1 MRVCVCVCVC
11 VCLLKH
17 RLHPESMI
25 IISEYLNIFIRLIK
39 LGNVGSS
46 IERFPAKFF
55 FFFFKMENSLQ
66 FGRAIKSP
74 LVTCRLA

>member
-1 MRVCVCVCVC
+1 MKIKEEQMCVCVCVCVC

-55 FFFFKMENSLQ
+55 FFFFL
-66 FGRAIKSP
+66 R
-74 LVTCRLA
+74 